1 MRFGKNF
8 YKLYIFALIIFFVAS
23 IFVYQK
29 FFNSKQIIVSPLPN
43 FLTAFTNNQV
53 STLNLWFPI
62 FEMLEASL
70 DKAPDISAKS
80 ALVYDIATQKVLFS
94 KNPDK
99 KLPMASLTKIMTAV
113 IALEGSKKDNKYLVS
128 GIDLIGENSMGL
140 SIGETLFLEEL
151 VYGLILTSGND
162 AAESLASNFTGGR
175 EKFIVAMNNKAKA
188 LGLDSTHFT
197 NPTGLE
203 GDGDQYTTAKDL
215 LVMTNYAM
223 QFPLF
228 RKVISAVNFYIPYS
242 ENHKEFYLENETNLL
257 TSYPGVMGVKDGY
270 TPEAGLCLVTYL
282 NFKGH
287 KIIGIIL
294 GSDNRRQE
302 MKDLLDYSLKIQG
315 ITPPPHS

>member
-1 MRFGKNF
+1 MKHKDIYR
-8 YKLYIFALIIFFVAS
+8 LYICLLIVFLICSTALI
-23 IFVYQK
+23 Y
-29 FFNSKQIIVSPLPN
+29 KQIFKDKEAIVSPLPN

-53 STLNLWFPI
+53 STLNLWLPI
-62 FEMLEASL
+62 FEMFETSL
-70 DKAPDISAKS
+70 NKALDISAKS
-80 ALVYDIATQKVLFS
+80 ALVYDITTQKVLFL

-113 IALEGSKKDNKYLVS
+113 VALERAKKDNKYLVS

-140 SIGETLFLEEL
+140 SIGETLSLDEL

-162 AAESLASNFTGGR
+162 AAESLASNFEGGR
-175 EKFIVAMNNKAKA
+175 AKFIVAMNNKAKA
-188 LGLDSTHFT
+188 LGLSSTHFT

-203 GDGDQYTTAKDL
+203 GDGDQYTTAQDL

-228 RKVISAVNFYIPYS
+228 RKVVGTFNFHVPYS
-242 ENHKEFYLENETNLL
+242 ANHKEFYLENETNLL

-270 TPEAGLCLVTYL
+270 TPEAGLCLVSYL

-302 MKDLLDYSLKIQG
+302 MKDLLDYSLKIQN
-315 ITPPPHS
+315 ITPPPHG